1 MVTMKS
7 LLVLNGSTDTL
18 SPWGQHM
25 PSATMYVKKTIVF
38 DTRRSLLRIALT
50 YVTKEL
56 WRRRSMF
63 LINHPCATAP
73 MFCIFDPAYTSQS
86 RWALHTII
94 KIPACGVPD
103 AILGVS
109 WPQFQKRYFFSRQ
122 YIWWETPPNVQIIMF
137 MEFPFQHMFHLLVC
151 KKQCFEPLIQIVTVM
166 VIRMH

>member
-103 AILGVS
+103 AILGAFLAAI
-109 WPQFQKRYFFSRQ
+109 PEKILFFFKAVHLMGNPTQCANHHVYGIS
-122 YIWWETPPNVQIIMF
+122 
-137 MEFPFQHMFHLLVC
+137 FPAYV
-151 KKQCFEPLIQIVTVM
+151 PLA
-166 VIRMH
+166 RM